1 MKIITIIAP
10 MYNEE
15 SLVSEYCEQVFKD
28 LKQLEQKYILEIL
41 MINDGSKDSTWEQM
55 NKVYKKYYPKI
66 SLINLSRNFGL
77 EGAINAGLEKA
88 KGDIV
93 VVMDADLQDPP
104 SVILELVKKYE
115 ENYDVVVAKRK
126 KRESDT
132 FFKRFSAQLYYKISE
147 KLSGKLKLEKNA
159 ANFRLLSRK
168 VVNEL
173 NKLEERNKI
182 FRVVVPFVGMKTAV
196 IEYNRN
202 QRFSGKTKYNL
213 FSMIRYALDG
223 ITSISIEPLRK
234 IFTISIISLIITL
247 LLLILSIIND
257 KEKIL
262 ILGFIVGLFSTM
274 ILIGL
279 TIIGEYIGQI
289 MIESKKRPISIIN
302 EYKTPN
308 NIEK

>member
-247 LLLILSIIND
+247 LLLILSIINY

>member
-55 NKVYKKYYPKI
+55 NKVYEKYYPKI

-115 ENYDVVVAKRK
+115 ESYDVVVAKRK

-182 FRVVVPFVGMKTAV
+182 FRVVVPFVGMKTTV

-213 FSMIRYALDG
+213 FSMVRYALDG
-223 ITSISIEPLRK
+223 ITSISMEPLRK
-234 IFTISIISLIITL
+234 IFIISIISLIITL
-247 LLLILSIIND
+247 LLLILSIMNY

-289 MIESKKRPISIIN
+289 MIESKKRPISIID